1 MTPEKRDR
9 VAALKAQGFTHKQ
22 IGTRLG
28 VSART
33 VARALSEDDKT
44 SAAPPAGVVTPPLRQ
59 NPSSEPPP
67 GDPST
72 SLLERVRALLNIVQ
86 AARAGLPTDSDLA
99 AKLATD
105 SVNLSLLLGRLEQ
118 RGRAAGGDGA
128 FPRSE
133 VAAAVRSLTA
143 KLNGA
148 IAALGPLSCARC
160 TCPIHC
166 EPPEVP
172 NSRALAAPTE
182 QPDAAERELV
192 ADLDEYFG
200 ALSALT
206 RSATDARALQR
217 YARQAGRLA
226 TLLARLEQ
234 REQGDVVVFDVKAT
248 APISERMA
256 GWIDRCGAAGGLL
269 CARCSRELSEEL
281 GRMARSA

>member
-9 VAALKAQGFTHKQ
+9 AAALKAQGFTFKQ
-22 IGTRLG
+22 IATRLE

-33 VARALSEDDKT
+33 VERALKDPAKT
-44 SAAPPAGVVTPPLRQ
+44 SAPKPVAVEPPPPRQ
-59 NPSSEPPP
+59 NPPSEPPP
-67 GDPST
+67 ADPSAG
-72 SLLERVRALLNIVQ
+72 LLERVRALYDTVQ
-86 AARAGLPTDSDLA
+86 EARAGLPTDSDLA

-128 FPRSE
+128 FPRSD
-133 VAAAVRSLTA
+133 VAAAVRSLIA
-143 KLNGA
+143 QLNGA

-160 TCPIHC
+160 ECPVHV
-166 EPPEVP
+166 EPLEVP
-172 NSRALAAPTE
+172 DSQALAAPTE

-192 ADLDEYFG
+192 ADLDDYFR

-217 YARQAGRLA
+217 YARQAARLA

-234 REQGDVVVFDVKAT
+234 RDQVDVVAFDVKGV
-248 APISERMA
+248 APIAERMA
-256 GWIDRCGAAGGLL
+256 GWIDRCEAAGGLL
-269 CARCSRELSEEL
+269 CARCSRELSAEL